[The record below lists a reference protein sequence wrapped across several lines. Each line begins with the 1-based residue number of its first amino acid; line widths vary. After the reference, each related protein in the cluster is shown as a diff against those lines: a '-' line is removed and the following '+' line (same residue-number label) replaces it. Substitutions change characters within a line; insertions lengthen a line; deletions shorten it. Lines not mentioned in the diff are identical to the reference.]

1 MVRVH
6 EICETEIDV
15 FVREPMTTREDCLRL
30 DAADPLAALREE
42 FVLPH
47 DTIYLDGNSLGVLPR
62 ASLTQARQTV
72 ERDWGAGLIDSWND
86 AGWYE
91 MPRRVGNR
99 LARLIGA
106 DDGEVVVTDT
116 ISVNLF
122 KLLAAALRYVTAASP
137 ERTVIVSERNNF
149 PADLYIVEG
158 LIELLGAR
166 HSLRLIDTP
175 DQLAGALSPDVAV
188 VLLTE
193 VDYRSGY
200 LHDML
205 EVTRQVKDSGA
216 LMIWDLAHSA
226 GALPIDLAASGA
238 DGAVG
243 CTYKYLNAGPGA
255 PGFVWVPQR
264 NQSRFRQPLF
274 GWWGHRAPFAMSAEY
289 APAAGIAQFLCGTPP
304 VVSLA
309 LVESALSVF
318 ERVSMRAVREK
329 SVALTALFIK
339 LAESRC
345 GGFGL
350 HLVSPRDSR
359 RRGSQVSFRHENAY
373 ALKQALIQHRV
384 IGDFREP
391 DILRFGLTPL
401 YLRYVDVWDAVEHLR
416 QVLATEE
423 WRRSEFS
430 VRRAVT

>member
-1 MVRVH
+1 VVKTRG
-6 EICETEIDV
+6 ICETEIDE
-15 FVREPMTTREDCLRL
+15 FVREAMTTREDCLRL
-30 DAADPLAALREE
+30 DAEDPLAAMREE
-42 FVLPH
+42 FVLPPG
-47 DTIYLDGNSLGVLPR
+47 TIYLDGNSLGALPR
-62 ASLTQARQTV
+62 VSLAQAQRTV
-72 ERDWGAGLIDSWND
+72 DRDWGVGLIDSWND

-99 LARLIGA
+99 LAKLIGA

-122 KLLAAALRYVTAASP
+122 KLLAAALRFMASASP
-137 ERTVIVSERNNF
+137 ERNVIVSERDNF

-158 LIELLGAR
+158 LIELLGGR
-166 HSLRLIDTP
+166 HGLRLVDAP
-175 DQLAGALSPDVAV
+175 DQLGDALSTDVAA

-200 LHDML
+200 LHDMR
-205 EVTRQVKDSGA
+205 EVTRQVKDAGA

-226 GALPIDLAASGA
+226 GALPIDLTASGA

-255 PGFVWVPQR
+255 PGFVWVPRR
-264 NQSRFRQPLF
+264 NQARFRQPLS
-274 GWWGHRAPFAMSAEY
+274 GWWSHRTPFAMCAEY
-289 APAAGIAQFLCGTPP
+289 VPADGIAQYLCGTPP

-329 SVALTALFIK
+329 SIALTSLFID

-345 GGFGL
+345 AGFGL
-350 HLVSPRDSR
+350 RLASPRDSA

-391 DILRFGLTPL
+391 DILRFGFTPL
-401 YLRYVDVWDAVEHLR
+401 YLRFVDVWDAVEELR
-416 QVLATEE
+416 QVLTTEE
-423 WRRSEFS
+423 WKRREFS
-430 VRRAVT
+430 VRQAVT